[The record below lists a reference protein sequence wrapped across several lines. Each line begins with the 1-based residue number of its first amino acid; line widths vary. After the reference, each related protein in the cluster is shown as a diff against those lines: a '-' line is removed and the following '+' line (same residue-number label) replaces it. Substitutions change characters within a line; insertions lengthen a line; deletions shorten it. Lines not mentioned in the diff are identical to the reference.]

1 MNYDKNMKKTSYTKQ
16 RQKLY
21 FDDLSGGI
29 CRLRQLCEF
38 ALIFVFIDEYLLKS
52 FLKGK
57 ANSRHN
63 I

>member
-29 CRLRQLCEF
+29 CMFRQLCEF
-38 ALIFVFIDEYLLKS
+38 ALNFVFIDEYLLKS
-52 FLKGK
+52 FLK
-57 ANSRHN
+57 R
-63 I
+63 